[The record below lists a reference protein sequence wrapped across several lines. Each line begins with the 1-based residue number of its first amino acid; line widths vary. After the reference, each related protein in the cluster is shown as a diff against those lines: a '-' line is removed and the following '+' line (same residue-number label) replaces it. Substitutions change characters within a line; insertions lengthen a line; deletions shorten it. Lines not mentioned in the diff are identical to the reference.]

1 MFVVRRMQ
9 RNIVTVA
16 PDASLY
22 EARELMRGHN
32 VHQLPVTGGNGKLVG
47 ILSNRDVR
55 EASLSVA
62 LLRGATEKEA
72 EDLLR
77 NTPVEKVMT
86 RKVVTATV
94 DDTLED
100 TVVLLHDF
108 RVNSLPVVDGQGR
121 VAGIIS
127 RTDVLKAFIDVLGV
141 GEVSSRLEVVVPD
154 RPGGLAQIMTI
165 IKGFNVNITS
175 VLTTGA
181 PEEGKR
187 AIFFRVAT
195 QNVVPLKQAIREAG
209 FRILDPSSFHL

>member
-55 EASLSVA
+55 EASLPVA
-62 LLRGATEKEA
+62 FLCGATEKEA

-77 NTPVEKVMT
+77 KTPVEKVMT

>member
-9 RNIVTVA
+9 RNVVTVS
-16 PDASLY
+16 PDASLF
-22 EARELMRGHN
+22 EARERMRGRN
-32 VHQLPVTGGNGKLVG
+32 VHQLPVTIGNGDLVG
-47 ILSNRDVR
+47 ILSNRDIR
-55 EASLSVA
+55 EASLPVA
-62 LLRGATEKEA
+62 LIRGATEKDA

-77 NTPVEKVMT
+77 RTPVEKVMT
-86 RKVVTATV
+86 RKVVTATL

-100 TVVLLHDF
+100 ALVLLHDF
-108 RVNSLPVVDGQGR
+108 RVNSLPVVDGKGR

-154 RPGGLAQIMTI
+154 RPGGLAQVMTI

-187 AIFFRVAT
+187 AVFFRVAT
-195 QNVVPLKQAIREAG
+195 QNLVPLKQAIHDAG
-209 FRILDPSSFHL
+209 FRILDPASFRL

>member
-32 VHQLPVTGGNGKLVG
+32 VHQLPVIGGDGKLVG

-55 EASLSVA
+55 EASLPVR
-62 LLRGATEKEA
+62 LLHGATEKQA
-72 EDLLR
+72 DDLLR
-77 NTPVEKVMT
+77 KTPVEKVMT

>member
-9 RNIVTVA
+9 RNIVTVS

-22 EARELMRGHN
+22 EARERMRGHN
-32 VHQLPVTGGNGKLVG
+32 VHQLPVTEGNGKLVG
-47 ILSNRDVR
+47 ILSNRDIR
-55 EASLSVA
+55 EASIPVA

-86 RKVVTATV
+86 RKVVTATM

-100 TVVLLHDF
+100 AVVLLHDF

-141 GEVSSRLEVVVPD
+141 GEISSRLEAVVPD

-209 FRILDPSSFHL
+209 FQILDPSNFHL

>member
-77 NTPVEKVMT
+77 KTPVEKVMT

>member
-9 RNIVTVA
+9 RNVVTVA

-55 EASLSVA
+55 EASLPVA
-62 LLRGATEKEA
+62 LLSGATEKEA

>member
-9 RNIVTVA
+9 RNVITVS

-22 EARELMRGHN
+22 EARGLMRGHG
-32 VHQLPVTGGNGKLVG
+32 VHQLPVTGGNGKLIG
-47 ILSNRDVR
+47 ILSNRDIR
-55 EASLSVA
+55 EASLPVA

-86 RKVVTATV
+86 RKVVTATLA
-94 DDTLED
+94 DTLED
-100 TVVLLHDF
+100 AIVLLHDF
-108 RVNSLPVVDGQGR
+108 RVNSIPVVDGEGR

-127 RTDVLKAFIDVLGV
+127 RTDVLKAFIEVLGV

-154 RPGGLAQIMTI
+154 RPGGLSQIVTI

-175 VLTTGA
+175 MLTTGA
-181 PEEGKR
+181 PEKGKR
-187 AIFFRVAT
+187 AIIFRVAT
-195 QNVVPLKQAIREAG
+195 QNVVPLKHAIREAG
-209 FRILDPSSFHL
+209 FEILDPSSFRL